1 MNCLL
6 RNFLIC
12 WLWVAGAVA
21 GMGTAQA
28 QAQTQAAPP
37 AAKKP
42 ARVAASLPAQD
53 FLVSLRQVDAQQDG
67 YSVGTE
73 GQARLQAQSIR
84 VSNGAQGVIRLNQAT
99 PMLWMS
105 AVSSQNAQI
114 NASAPGQGGSAGPA
128 LNASSAGGAVSQNLV
143 WMDAGQSLV
152 FSPQWAG
159 GQQAVRLEVAM
170 AAQAVEARQGLD
182 LPAQHSQQL
191 STTVWAPLGQ
201 WVTLSDSG
209 EGPRPGVYGTNAA
222 KAPRRWV
229 QVRVSLQ

>member
-6 RNFLIC
+6 RNLWIC
-12 WLWVAGAVA
+12 LVYIAGTGL
-21 GMGTAQA
+21 GMGTA
-28 QAQTQAAPP
+28 QAQTQAAPS

-42 ARVAASLPAQD
+42 ARAAASLPAQD
-53 FLVSLRQVDAQQDG
+53 FLVSLRQVEAQQAG
-67 YSVGTE
+67 YSVRTE
-73 GQARLQAQSIR
+73 GPQRLQAQSLR
-84 VSNGAQGVIRLNQAT
+84 VSNGAQGALRLNQAT

-105 AVSSQNAQI
+105 AVSSQNAQFS
-114 NASAPGQGGSAGPA
+114 ASVPGQGGSAGPA

-170 AAQAVEARQGLD
+170 AAQTLEARQGLD

-191 STTVWAPLGQ
+191 STWVWAPLGQ

-209 EGPRPGVYGTNAA
+209 EDPSPAVYSTQAA